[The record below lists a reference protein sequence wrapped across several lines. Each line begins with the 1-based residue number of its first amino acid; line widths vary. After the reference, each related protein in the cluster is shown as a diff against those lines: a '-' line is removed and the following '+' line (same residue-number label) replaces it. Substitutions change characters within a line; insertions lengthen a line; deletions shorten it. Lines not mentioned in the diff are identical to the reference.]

1 MNGAGEAGGGPIRM
15 LLLDDHPVVTEGLQ
29 LLLERQSDL
38 EVVATAATLEQA
50 LATAATPDVIVADLV
65 LESTR
70 GPDIVSAL
78 LERFPGAK
86 VLVLT
91 MVDEPAEIRAVLGAG
106 ANGFVVKGVAGAELV
121 DAVRRVA
128 AGEDY
133 LQPAVGAA
141 LARAGSPDARP
152 ESDVPLSERE
162 ASVARLLALGHTNAE
177 IAELLAVS
185 QRTVESHRARLLD
198 KLGVRTRAQ
207 LVQRVTELGLA
218 EGSGPSELRH

>member
-50 LATAATPDVIVADLV
+50 LATTATPDVIVADLV

-218 EGSGPSELRH
+218 EGSGQSELRD